1 MLRSLRIRLALI
13 SMLLSGLAIAVLGI
27 VSWRLMIRAV
37 LESTDVRLEGV
48 ASRLIRDV
56 NPWSDEEAMTELFDA
71 NHREELE
78 SGRLAI
84 SARDYFEEGGRVI
97 ASSGWSDAMEAALPD
112 GFPEL
117 DPDPVRRPEP
127 RRGVPPRGRPG
138 PPGPGGPDDFREPPP
153 ENRRED
159 DRPPPEERRGDD
171 RPPPAG
177 PEAFEDRPPEG
188 PDGPGRAPIHGNRVI
203 EYSDVVVGG
212 ETWRFISVQERG
224 FGILAGLHFARAN
237 PGLEELRRSFFLGIP
252 LAALLAG
259 LGGWLVAERAMR
271 PLRRIT
277 DTARRVS
284 VEALDARMPGDPH
297 SDPEIAKL
305 TAVLN
310 AMMERIETAFAHA
323 NRFSAD
329 VSHELKTPIAVM
341 QAEIETAL
349 RECSPGGR
357 EESAL
362 LVLQGELGRLKSII
376 SSLLMLSRADVGH
389 LIQKRE
395 PVALSDELA
404 VIAEDAE
411 ILCDQAE
418 VAFAADIAPGLG
430 VTGDAVLLRQALLNL
445 LGNGVKFNTK
455 GGYVR
460 MRAWRQGDQ
469 IHIEVENS
477 GSGIAEED
485 REKIFERFFR
495 GDRSR
500 SRDVDGFGLG
510 LSLAKVIVEG
520 HGGRLSLQETVG
532 ETTCFVV
539 TLPARDP

>member
-13 SMLLSGLAIAVLGI
+13 SMLVSGVAITVLGV

-37 LESTDVRLEGV
+37 RESSDVRLEGV

-56 NPWSDEEAMTELFDA
+56 NPWSDEAILTELFDA

-78 SGRLAI
+78 AGRLAL
-84 SARDYFEEGGRVI
+84 SARDYFQEGGRIV
-97 ASSGWSDAMEAALPD
+97 ASSGWSEVMEAALPE
-112 GFPEL
+112 GFPEP
-117 DPDPVRRPEP
+117 DVDPVLRPEP
-127 RRGVPPRGRPG
+127 RRGGPHRGRPG
-138 PPGPGGPDDFREPPP
+138 PPGEGGPEEFREPPP
-153 ENRRED
+153 EGRDGGE
-159 DRPPPEERRGDD
+159 RPPPPGPGDSE
-171 RPPPAG
+171 G
-177 PEAFEDRPPEG
+177 RPPEG
-188 PDGPGRAPIHGNRVI
+188 PGRNPIHGNRVI
-203 EYSDVVVGG
+203 EYTDAVVGG
-212 ETWRFISVQERG
+212 ETWRFISLQERG
-224 FGILAGLHFARAN
+224 FGILAGLHFDKAN
-237 PGLEELRRSFFLGIP
+237 PGLEELRRSFLLGIP
-252 LAALLAG
+252 VTALLAG

-297 SDPEIAKL
+297 SDPEIARL
-305 TAVLN
+305 TEVLN
-310 AMMERIETAFAHA
+310 AMMERIETAFDHA

-411 ILCDQAE
+411 ILCEQAD
-418 VAFAADIAPGLG
+418 VAFTADIAPDLG

-445 LGNGVKFNTK
+445 LANGVKFNTK

-460 MRAWRQGDQ
+460 MRASLEGDG
-469 IHIEVENS
+469 IRIEVENS
-477 GSGIAEED
+477 GAGIAEED

-510 LSLAKVIVEG
+510 LSLARVIIEG
-520 HGGRLSLQETVG
+520 HGGCLSLADTAG
-532 ETTCFVV
+532 ETTRFVV
-539 TLPARDP
+539 TLPAGKP